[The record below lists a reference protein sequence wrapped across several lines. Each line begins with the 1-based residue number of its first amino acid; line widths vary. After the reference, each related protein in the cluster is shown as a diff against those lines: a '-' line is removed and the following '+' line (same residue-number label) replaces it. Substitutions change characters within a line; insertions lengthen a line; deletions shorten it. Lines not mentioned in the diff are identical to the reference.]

1 MRTQGATTWHWST
14 SVKAWLIFWF
24 VRIVVKPIMSW
35 WPITVR
41 GISVLSRL
49 DRRVDT
55 LLPRP
60 RGVDIEDVVLGG
72 VPSERIAPPR
82 PADDALAGA
91 TILYFHGGAFVFC
104 GLATHRTVC
113 SLLAAESGV
122 PVYSAAYRQLPVGSI
137 GTSVMDAMAAYNA
150 ILSIAEDPNRVIVA
164 GDSAGGY
171 LAMKVAEIA
180 ALRGMTRPAAVIGF
194 SPLLNL
200 NLEAHDPDYMR
211 RDAYLP
217 MRQLE
222 KLRDMWLD
230 GPDHIEGAEAPVD
243 ADPAVFPPVFF
254 SVAEYEITRPDVEIV
269 TEAIERTG
277 RPVETHIWAGQVH
290 AFPVIGQI
298 LAEARAVLDLSIDF
312 ARRAVDTDAGVP
324 FGPLTGP
331 KRHTGPTDEP
341 SASR

>member
-1 MRTQGATTWHWST
+1 MRTHGATVWHWSI

-24 VRIVVKPIMSW
+24 ARIFIKPIMTW
-35 WPITVR
+35 WPATDR

-49 DRRVDT
+49 DRQVDK

-60 RGVDIEDVVLGG
+60 RGVDIDPVTLGG
-72 VPSERIAPPR
+72 VPSERIEPPR
-82 PADDALAGA
+82 PATDSLAGA

-113 SLLAAESGV
+113 SLLAAKAGV
-122 PVYSAAYRQLPVGSI
+122 PVYSAAYRQLPDGSI
-137 GTSVMDAMAAYNA
+137 GTSVMDAMAAYTA
-150 ILSIAEDPNRVIVA
+150 VLSVAEDPNRVIVA

-200 NLEAHDPDYMR
+200 NLESHDPDYMK

-222 KLRDMWLD
+222 KLRDKWLD
-230 GPDHIEGAEAPVD
+230 GPDHIEGAQSPVD
-243 ADPAVFPPVFF
+243 ADPTLFPPVFF
-254 SVAEYEITRPDVEIV
+254 SVAEYEITRPDAEIV

-277 RPVETHIWAGQVH
+277 RPIETHIWAGQVH
-290 AFPVIGQI
+290 AFPVIGQT
-298 LAEARAVLDLSIDF
+298 LPEARALLDLSIDF
-312 ARRAVDTDAGVP
+312 ARRSVATDATEG
-324 FGPLTGP
+324 
-331 KRHTGPTDEP
+331 
-341 SASR
+341 SSRTA